1 LYAVPV
7 SLAASINSI
16 ARNLENS
23 APFLLLAASINHLD
37 AKNNCL
43 LGLTS

>member
-1 LYAVPV
+1 
-7 SLAASINSI
+7 LAASINSKE
-16 ARNLENS
+16 RNLENV
-23 APFLLLAASINHLD
+23 APFLLLAAWINHFA